1 MPEQLFD
8 IDAKDLVRLK
18 KFYKKAPKQFARAS
32 ASTLTSFAAG
42 TRRKSLLIVNNR
54 MTVRN
59 KNFVSGALRFN
70 RAKGNVPMAAQVA
83 TAGSIKR
90 NRFTGWEEQELGTQ
104 TERTRTATL
113 FARGGGSKQIPRSLR
128 MDRTSTFDTPD
139 NYEGKTYEQRT
150 FLMLKAKAKK
160 AFVIT
165 KHRKFRKGLYKFRG
179 KKIKMVQAFDN
190 RKQPKR
196 IKWLT
201 MARKLYFSTTSID
214 SVWANSLRR
223 VLKFK

>member
-1 MPEQLFD
+1 MPQQLFA
-8 IDAKDLVRLK
+8 IDAKDLVNLK
-18 KFYKKAPKQFARAS
+18 RFYKKAPLQFARAS

-42 TRRKSLLIVNNR
+42 TRRKALLIINNR

-59 KNFVSGALRFN
+59 KGFVSGALRFE
-70 RAKGNVPMAAQVA
+70 RAKGNVPMNAQVA

-90 NRFTGWEEQELGTQ
+90 NRFTGWAEQELGTQ

-128 MDRTSTFDTPD
+128 MDRSSTFDTPD

-150 FLMLKAKAKK
+150 FLMLKARVKK

-165 KHRKFRKGLYKFRG
+165 KHRKFRPGLYKFKG
-179 KKIKMVQAFDN
+179 KKIKMVQTFKN

-201 MARKLYFSTTSID
+201 MARQLYFSTTSID